1 MNIRLL
7 IVDDHA
13 VLRAG
18 LRMLLDVQ
26 PDMTVVAEADTGE
39 DAVAQ
44 ARQQRPDVILLD
56 LSMPGMGGL
65 EAIRRLR
72 EVDPSMRILVLTM
85 HDDEGYLRRALE
97 AGSAGYVLKRAADA
111 ELVSAIRAVAGG
123 GTYLH
128 REHVAV
134 LLQGTGETGED
145 VVDAQREVCEA
156 LSARERQVLQLV
168 ALGHTNQQVADS
180 LCLSIKTV
188 ETYRGRLMRKLGLAT
203 RAALVRYALDQGL
216 LADPIP
222 DK

>member
-26 PDMTVVAEADTGE
+26 PDMTVVAEADSGE

-44 ARQQRPDVILLD
+44 ARQQHPDVILLD
-56 LSMPGMGGL
+56 LSLPGMGGL
-65 EAIRRLR
+65 EVIRRLR
-72 EVDPSMRILVLTM
+72 EVDPAMRVLVLTM

-128 REHVAV
+128 REHVAI

-145 VVDAQREVCEA
+145 VVDAQREVYEA

>member
-145 VVDAQREVCEA
+145 VVDAQREVYEA

>member
-26 PDMTVVAEADTGE
+26 PDMTVVAEADSGE

-56 LSMPGMGGL
+56 LSLPGMGGL

-72 EVDPSMRILVLTM
+72 EVDPAMRVLVLTM